1 MTSKNLREIYH
12 YLILSFLVIP
22 LGIFLGYFLSLLTPF
37 MDWIQTGNW
46 FLKGISWLSLWLR
59 YSIIVGT
66 LFTISDLFLH
76 KIFKI

>member
-37 MDWIQTGNW
+37 MDWIQAGNW
-46 FLKGISWLSLWLR
+46 FLKSISWISLWFW
-59 YSIIVGT
+59 YSIIVGI
-66 LFTISDLFLH
+66 LFVISDKILH